1 MLLAALVNWF
11 QGRIPLATHT
21 WNSLGS
27 CLLQAVLIK
36 LVKLHVQYGKLS
48 MRLVEENVLKGCSE
62 NDVYVVLSVF
72 CIYT

>member
-1 MLLAALVNWF
+1 MLLAALVSWF

-36 LVKLHVQYGKLS
+36 LVELHVQYGKLS
-48 MRLVEENVLKGCSE
+48 MHLMEENVLKGCSE
-62 NDVYVVLSVF
+62 KDVHDVLSVF
-72 CIYT
+72 CSYT